1 MKWFIKAF
9 RQYADFSGRAGR
21 RELWM
26 FVLFNLLFALAWGF
40 AAGLLTGLLDNSF
53 RQESDKLIFIYKLIA
68 IYYAVTAVPAMA
80 LGVRRLHDTGRSG
93 WWLLVSLVPLVG
105 GIWFIVLMCLDGSA
119 GGNRYGSRPD
129 GTTGN
134 VPKPGLRQKALMWLT
149 AFAVFGIHLCLFNL
163 SHVFINPYY
172 DATDRLHILLPFS
185 GKFLIFVSFIVMGI
199 AFLQKKDYSR
209 TVGGWITAAYA
220 LQLILEIRWTT
231 QMADF
236 HINARFVLYIA
247 GIIAYLLYGG
257 LLLARKWRLPLTDYV
272 LMAASACS
280 IILLLWNMWRFISF
294 GKMNTHY
301 FVNQL
306 RIIVPL
312 SLFAYAIANRLTV
325 EQKTQTEPLD
335 IRNLNAPPASQ
346 LFEDKSDEG
355 AKSFLGGLS
364 SAERVRV
371 SGLNPILY
379 HAVIKEKKGEEAPDI
394 IMEDQTALSL
404 IRRLR
409 IDELEQLLASVE
421 AAQEGDRAASSNM
434 SRAATCYKKA
444 ADINPY
450 NDTALMSYGCAL
462 ANQGNLREGVKWV
475 EKAVKVNP
483 ANERAKRN
491 LQGIKRNL

>member
-40 AAGLLTGLLDNSF
+40 AASLLSGLFGYSFSQGSDRLL
-53 RQESDKLIFIYKLIA
+53 A
-68 IYYAVTAVPAMA
+68 IYYSATAVPAMA

-134 VPKPGLRQKALMWLT
+134 VPKPALRQKALMWLT
-149 AFAVFGIHLCLFNL
+149 AFAAFGTHLCLFNL

-172 DATDRLHILLPFS
+172 DATDRLYILLPLS

-209 TVGGWITAAYA
+209 TVGGCLAAAYA
-220 LQLILEIRWTT
+220 LQLILEIWMVM
-231 QMADF
+231 QVDDF
-236 HINARFVLYIA
+236 NSGALYILHVMV
-247 GIIAYLLYGG
+247 LLAFILYSG
-257 LLLARKWRLPLTDYV
+257 LLLARKGRLPLTDYV
-272 LMAASACS
+272 LMAASGCE
-280 IILLLWNMWRFISF
+280 IILTQWSIMLFYDVMSEFPNIFSISRL
-294 GKMNTHY
+294 T
-301 FVNQL
+301 
-306 RIIVPL
+306 IIVPL

-379 HAVIKEKKGEEAPDI
+379 HAVIKEKKGEETPDI
-394 IMEDQTALSL
+394 IMEDQSALSL

-409 IDELEQLLASVE
+409 IDELEQLSASVE
-421 AAQEGDRAASSNM
+421 AAQEGDRTASSNM

>member
-40 AAGLLTGLLDNSF
+40 AASLLSGLFGYSFSQGSDRLL
-53 RQESDKLIFIYKLIA
+53 A
-68 IYYAVTAVPAMA
+68 IYYSATAVPAMA

-93 WWLLVSLVPLVG
+93 WWLLVSLVPL
-105 GIWFIVLMCLDGSA
+105 
-119 GGNRYGSRPD
+119 
-129 GTTGN
+129 
-134 VPKPGLRQKALMWLT
+134 
-149 AFAVFGIHLCLFNL
+149 
-163 SHVFINPYY
+163 
-172 DATDRLHILLPFS
+172 
-185 GKFLIFVSFIVMGI
+185 
-199 AFLQKKDYSR
+199 
-209 TVGGWITAAYA
+209 VGGWITAAYA